1 MFFGDELTRYAGR
14 QLWYALRW
22 IFVVPVAALAW
33 LVPMGIYLGL
43 AYLYLNALSKPGGL
57 IMVPLAF
64 FGLAAFILIGAV
76 ASALATAC
84 FIQAGASVAPM
95 WRTNVAVILS
105 LVAVAV
111 FVVFLIVENAW
122 LNGSVF
128 WWFTT
133 VGGIIGCM
141 IGANAGLRD
150 FLIVQQRPPAEFAS
164 THRWH

>member
-14 QLWYALRW
+14 QVWYALRW
-22 IFVVPVAALAW
+22 IFVLPVAVLAW

-64 FGLAAFILIGAV
+64 VGLAAFIIISAV
-76 ASALATAC
+76 ASALATAS
-84 FIQAGASVAPM
+84 FIQAGASMALL
-95 WRTNVAVILS
+95 WRTNVALLLS
-105 LVAVAV
+105 LAAVAV
-111 FVVFLIVENAW
+111 FVIFLIVENAW
-122 LNGSVF
+122 LRGSVF

-133 VGGIIGCM
+133 VGGIIGCV

-150 FLIVQQRPPAEFAS
+150 FLVVPQRPPAELV
-164 THRWH
+164 TTQRWH